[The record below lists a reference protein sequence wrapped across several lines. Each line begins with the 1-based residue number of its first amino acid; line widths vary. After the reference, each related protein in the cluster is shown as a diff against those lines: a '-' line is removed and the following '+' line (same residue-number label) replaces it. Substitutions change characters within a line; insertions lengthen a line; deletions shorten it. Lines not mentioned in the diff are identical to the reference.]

1 MYLFLKKFNKVKKL
15 IRKFI
20 IEYFNKFN
28 KKTKK
33 MFNVEINSDKFKCN
47 NFHK

>member
-1 MYLFLKKFNKVKKL
+1 M
-15 IRKFI
+15 

-33 MFNVEINSDKFKCN
+33 MFNVEINLNEFELN